1 MRPSARNGAT
11 SATSERGKRREI
23 RGSCTSRLSRISR
36 QSRAA
41 CMMKDYRRILLI
53 KPSSL
58 GDIVH
63 GLPALSALRRRFP
76 HAHISW
82 LVKQEWAEILDGH
95 PDLTDVIAAEFYWH
109 SWPRLVAKLRRA
121 KYDLVL
127 DLQGLLRSG
136 LLTWLTGAS
145 TRVGFAAGREG
156 SPWWYSDRVNLPVP
170 EVLPW
175 RQIPMHAVDRN
186 LVLAAHVGADI
197 TKPAFRFPDFSEEA
211 ERMDRKLRALGV
223 EQGEP
228 LIAVAPV
235 DRNRLRS
242 WPLER
247 FSEAALQLVKMGA
260 GRIVLIATAGQ
271 QDMLQPLIEKLP
283 SGLVN
288 LVGQTTIRE
297 LAVILRRVQL
307 LLANDSA
314 PLHIAAAMG
323 TPVIGLF
330 GPTSIARARPFGEG
344 HRALRVELP
353 CSPCEQKVCINKNQY
368 ECLTAISVEQV
379 VRAAEECV
387 RLTTKR

>member
-1 MRPSARNGAT
+1 M
-11 SATSERGKRREI
+11 E
-23 RGSCTSRLSRISR
+23 
-36 QSRAA
+36 
-41 CMMKDYRRILLI
+41 DYRRILFI

-63 GLPALSALRRRFP
+63 ALPTLSAMRRRFP
-76 HAHISW
+76 QSHITW

-95 PDLTDVIAAEFYWH
+95 PDLTDLIAVEFGWRC
-109 SWPRLVAKLRRA
+109 WPRLVAQLRRA
-121 KYDLVL
+121 RYDLVL
-127 DLQGLLRSG
+127 DLQGLFRSG
-136 LLTWLTGAS
+136 LLARLTGAP

-197 TKPAFRFPDFSEEA
+197 ATPTFRFPDFARET
-211 ERMDRKLRALGV
+211 ERMERKLHELGV
-223 EQGEP
+223 GPGEP

-247 FSEAALQLVKMGA
+247 FSEAALRLVKMGA
-260 GRIVLIATAGQ
+260 GKILLIGTPGQRDIVR
-271 QDMLQPLIEKLP
+271 PFIEKLP
-283 SGLVN
+283 TGLVN
-288 LVGQTTIRE
+288 LVGQTTVRE

-307 LLANDSA
+307 LLSNDSA

-330 GPTSIARARPFGEG
+330 GPTSVVRARPFGEG
-344 HRALRVELP
+344 HQALRVELS
-353 CSPCEQKVCINKNQY
+353 CSPCEKRVCVNRNQY
-368 ECLTAISVEQV
+368 ECLTTISVEEV
-379 VRAAEECV
+379 VRAAQEHV
-387 RLTTKR
+387 QRSANVQIGRRP

>member
-1 MRPSARNGAT
+1 MAFGLQPEYLT
-11 SATSERGKRREI
+11 
-23 RGSCTSRLSRISR
+23 
-36 QSRAA
+36 
-41 CMMKDYRRILLI
+41 CMPDYRRILLI

-63 GLPALSALRRRFP
+63 TLPALSAVRRRFP
-76 HAHISW
+76 HAHITW
-82 LVKQEWAEILDGH
+82 LVKQEWAEILNGH
-95 PDLTDVIAAEFYWH
+95 PDLTDVIAAEFHWRW
-109 SWPRLVAKLRRA
+109 WPKLVAQLRRA

-197 TKPAFRFPDFSEEA
+197 TKPAFRFPDFSVEA
-211 ERMDRKLRALGV
+211 ERMKRKLRGLGV
-223 EQGEP
+223 EPGEP

-235 DRNRLRS
+235 DRKRLRS

-247 FSEAALQLVKMGA
+247 FSEAALQIAEMGA
-260 GRIVLIATAGQ
+260 GKIVLIGTAGQ
-271 QDMLQPLIEKLP
+271 RDMLQPFIEKSP
-283 SGLVN
+283 VGLVN
-288 LVGQTTIRE
+288 LVGETTVRE
-297 LAVILRRVQL
+297 LAVILQRVQL

-314 PLHIAAAMG
+314 PLHIAAALG

-330 GPTSIARARPFGEG
+330 GPTSVARARPFGEG
-344 HRALRVELP
+344 HRTLRVELP
-353 CSPCEQKVCINKNQY
+353 CSPCEEKICTNKNQY
-368 ECLTAISVEQV
+368 ECLTAISVEEV
-379 VRAAEECV
+379 VRAAQEYV
-387 RLTTKR
+387 QLTAKRDIS

>member
-1 MRPSARNGAT
+1 M
-11 SATSERGKRREI
+11 E
-23 RGSCTSRLSRISR
+23 
-36 QSRAA
+36 
-41 CMMKDYRRILLI
+41 DYRRILLI

-58 GDIVH
+58 GDIIH
-63 GLPALSALRRRFP
+63 ALPALSALRRRFP
-76 HAHISW
+76 HAHITW

-95 PDLTDVIAAEFYWH
+95 PDLTDVIATEFHWH
-109 SWPRLVAKLRRA
+109 SWPRLVAQLRRV

-127 DLQGLLRSG
+127 DFQGLLRSSI
-136 LLTWLTGAS
+136 LTWLTGAS

-156 SPWWYSDRVNLPVP
+156 SPWWYSNRVNLPVP

-186 LVLAAHVGADI
+186 LVLVAHVGADI
-197 TKPAFRFPDFSEEA
+197 TKPTFHFPDLSEEA
-211 ERMDRKLRALGV
+211 ERMERKLRGLGV
-223 EQGEP
+223 EPGEP

-247 FSEAALQLVKMGA
+247 FSAAALQLEKMGA
-260 GRIVLIATAGQ
+260 GKIVLIGTAGQ
-271 QDMLQPLIEKLP
+271 RDILQPFIEKLP
-283 SGLVN
+283 TGLVN
-288 LVGQTTIRE
+288 LAGQTTVRE
-297 LAVILRRVQL
+297 LAVILQRVQL

-330 GPTSIARARPFGEG
+330 GPTSVVRARPFGEG

-353 CSPCEQKVCINKNQY
+353 CSPCEQKVCMNKNQY
-368 ECLTAISVEQV
+368 ECLTAISVEEV
-379 VRAAEECV
+379 VKAAQECV
-387 RLTTKR
+387 QLTAKRYS

>member
-1 MRPSARNGAT
+1 
-11 SATSERGKRREI
+11 
-23 RGSCTSRLSRISR
+23 
-36 QSRAA
+36 
-41 CMMKDYRRILLI
+41 MKDYRRILFI

-63 GLPALSALRRRFP
+63 ALPTLSAMRRRFP
-76 HAHISW
+76 QSHITW

-95 PDLTDVIAAEFYWH
+95 PDLTDLIAVEFGWRC
-109 SWPRLVAKLRRA
+109 WPKLVAQLRRA
-121 KYDLVL
+121 RYDLVL
-127 DLQGLLRSG
+127 DLQGLFRSG
-136 LLTWLTGAS
+136 LLARLTGAP

-156 SPWWYSDRVNLPVP
+156 SPWWYSDRVRLPVP

-197 TKPAFRFPDFSEEA
+197 SKPTFRFPDFAGET
-211 ERMDRKLRALGV
+211 ERMERKLHELGV
-223 EQGEP
+223 GPGEP

-247 FSEAALQLVKMGA
+247 FSEAALRLVKMGA
-260 GRIVLIATAGQ
+260 GKILLIGTSGQ
-271 QDMLQPLIEKLP
+271 RDILRPFIENLP
-283 SGLVN
+283 TGLVD
-288 LVGQTTIRE
+288 LVGQTTVRE

-330 GPTSIARARPFGEG
+330 GPTNVVRARPFGEG

-353 CSPCEQKVCINKNQY
+353 CSPCEKRVCVNRNQY
-368 ECLTAISVEQV
+368 ECLTAISVEEV
-379 VRAAEECV
+379 VRAAQEHIQRSAKV
-387 RLTTKR
+387 QIGRRP